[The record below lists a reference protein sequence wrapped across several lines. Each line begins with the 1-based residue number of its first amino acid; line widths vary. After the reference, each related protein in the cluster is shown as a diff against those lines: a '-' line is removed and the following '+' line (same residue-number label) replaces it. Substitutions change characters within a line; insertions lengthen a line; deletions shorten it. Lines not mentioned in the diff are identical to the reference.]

1 MKKSYRITFSILLA
15 VGIIFL
21 AIGLIAPFIVE
32 RLYYIGYSVGY
43 IAGGIDFPNYT
54 DMMFNHLYGLWAFFV
69 HLGGA
74 IILSSGFALIFHKMV
89 ATACRIVT
97 SVLSLALSVFGAS
110 GLVFCLLTLSTSGTE
125 YMHYPH
131 ANPTF
136 FVCGLLCLFLC
147 ITLLGAYFYHRCK
160 QMSYRGFLF
169 ETLITIIY
177 FPAFYWFWGVLTDF
191 FWDILKNYI

>member
-32 RLYYIGYSVGY
+32 RLYSIGYSVGY

-54 DMMFNHLYGLWAFFV
+54 DMMFNHLYGLWAIFV

-89 ATACRIVT
+89 ATAWQDRYLCPLACIERFRSLRIGI
-97 SVLSLALSVFGAS
+97 LS
-110 GLVFCLLTLSTSGTE
+110 
-125 YMHYPH
+125 PH
-131 ANPTF
+131 AF
-136 FVCGLLCLFLC
+136 HF
-147 ITLLGAYFYHRCK
+147 R
-160 QMSYRGFLF
+160 
-169 ETLITIIY
+169 
-177 FPAFYWFWGVLTDF
+177 
-191 FWDILKNYI
+191 